1 MKALLRTFLFAASA
15 AVGSAQFTLADIG
28 NSFRGDATN
37 LAAASNGGI
46 AIGQDELD
54 LGTHYIA
61 NINDGTYG
69 NSSSWIGATDGL
81 TWVGVI
87 FSAPTAVGSF
97 AFGRDNSGA
106 FFDRANGVYAIQY
119 TTDSVTVGT
128 APSAT
133 WLTIGSLDYG
143 SSPPPSPSFRHLYDL
158 NSPLTGVTAFRILT
172 TGSIAPTGQA
182 IDELEVYATSA
193 IPEPSTYALVA
204 GLLGLALAGWL
215 RRHSRTAA

>member
-1 MKALLRTFLFAASA
+1 MKTLLCTLLFVASA
-15 AVGSAQFTLADIG
+15 AVASAQFTLVETG
-28 NSFRGDATN
+28 GTFRGDATN

-61 NINDGTYG
+61 NINNGTYG
-69 NSSSWIGATDGL
+69 NGSSWIGATDGL

-97 AFGRDNSGA
+97 AFGRDNTGA
-106 FFDRANGVYAIQY
+106 FADRANGVYAIHY

-128 APSAT
+128 AASAT

-143 SSPPPSPSFRHLYDL
+143 SSPPLFPSVRHLYDL
-158 NSPLTGVTAFRILT
+158 NTPLTGVTAFRILT

-193 IPEPSTYALVA
+193 IPEPSTYALIA
-204 GLLGLALAGWL
+204 GLLGLALAGWH
-215 RRHSRTAA
+215 RRRARTTA